1 MPRRWECR
9 GGYPAGQRT
18 RRHIRLAGRG
28 ARRLVRSSAESGS
41 FGRLA
46 TDSGW
51 QVLGQNERND
61 LLVRISGKR
70 NLRELREKT
79 ADTDFLREVLSF
91 IPAVG
96 DQLLKAG
103 T

>member
-1 MPRRWECR
+1 
-9 GGYPAGQRT
+9 
-18 RRHIRLAGRG
+18 
-28 ARRLVRSSAESGS
+28 
-41 FGRLA
+41 
-46 TDSGW
+46 
-51 QVLGQNERND
+51 VLGQNERND